1 MAQSEQT
8 EQTADPD
15 SVMTQ
20 ILELSDWELK
30 IILIDLLKAPTG
42 KVENMQEQIGNTG
55 REMRTLRQNQRLAV

>member
-1 MAQSEQT
+1 
-8 EQTADPD
+8 
-15 SVMTQ
+15 MTQ

-55 REMRTLRQNQRLAV
+55 REMRTLRQNQRLAI